1 MIERQAKKNT
11 RMETKMKLYFTRH
24 GETDWNLLKKIQGKQ
39 DTELNATGIMQAEQ
53 LGDNLLLGKY
63 NFTKIYSSTQ
73 KRARRTAEIVAEK
86 LNMDFETLEGLEEMN
101 LGLWEGLSWNEVEER
116 FPKEFENWFINRRYM
131 KTPEGESYQDL
142 LDRVLSAIK
151 NIIETQEGNVLVV
164 THSAVIMALLCYLH
178 NTPFEEMVG
187 KYDIK
192 NAELVEIDS
201 KDLF

>member
-1 MIERQAKKNT
+1 
-11 RMETKMKLYFTRH
+11 MKLYFTRH

-101 LGLWEGLSWNEVEER
+101 LGLWEGLSWNEVKER
-116 FPKEFENWFINRRYM
+116 FPEELKSWLTNRR
-131 KTPEGESYQDL
+131 
-142 LDRVLSAIK
+142 
-151 NIIETQEGNVLVV
+151 
-164 THSAVIMALLCYLH
+164 
-178 NTPFEEMVG
+178 
-187 KYDIK
+187 
-192 NAELVEIDS
+192 
-201 KDLF
+201 